1 MITLKLEQL
10 LFESDTWK
18 KTLAFMTEENIRLK
32 SELSE
37 ILQKKI
43 DKTLL
48 PRAEEF
54 NNGFLKHDDLINLL
68 RNDISRFDKLLTSE
82 QFEEGS
88 VIVVLESGIETIR
101 KNIKEAEERFSA
113 MKIDFYNEMR
123 FLHK

>member
-54 NNGFLKHDDLINLL
+54 NSGFLKHDDLINLL

-88 VIVVLESGIETIR
+88 VIVVVESGLEIIR
-101 KNIKEAEERFSA
+101 KNIKEAEERFRA
-113 MKIDFYNEMR
+113 LKLDFYNEMR
-123 FLHK
+123 FPS